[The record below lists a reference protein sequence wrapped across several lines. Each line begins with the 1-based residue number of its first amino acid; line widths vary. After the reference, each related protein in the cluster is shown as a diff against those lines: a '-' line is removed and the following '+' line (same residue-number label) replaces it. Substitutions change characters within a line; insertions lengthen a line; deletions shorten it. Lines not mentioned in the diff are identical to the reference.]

1 MRRNAKSTVKSD
13 DIKRNMDDQK
23 LLYSTA
29 GIGTEIFE
37 LLIFLIYSCYSVEE
51 NLSFQNFLM
60 FLARKDFLQ

>member
-1 MRRNAKSTVKSD
+1 
-13 DIKRNMDDQK
+13 MDDQK

-37 LLIFLIYSCYSVEE
+37 LLIFLIYSCYSIEE